1 MTKDLTDILPKKILA
16 SKYLKMLKEK
26 REEEDEEENDNND
39 ESEVDEAEFYPQKSS
54 LVRTLLD

>member
-1 MTKDLTDILPKKILA
+1 
-16 SKYLKMLKEK
+16 MLKEK
-26 REEEDEEENDNND
+26 REEEEEEENDNND